1 MKRHSITMMG
11 ASALALAATAFLGAG
26 TASANDNSHS
36 HNRGSVAV
44 LKADLKELN
53 GSGARGKA
61 VAVMHDDRLKGI
73 AVKAHGLLPNAPH
86 AQHIHFGEE
95 ALHECPTSAF
105 DSNADGRVNTV
116 EGIPAYGPIVLSLTT
131 NGDTTPGSGL
141 DVSRMP
147 VASDSGTV
155 RYLRTNLGF
164 TDVAGTGYAGGIG
177 TAHDIAQAVRNGE
190 GVVVI
195 HGVDYNGNGVY
206 DFEGAGA
213 SELDGTLPAEATD
226 PAACGVLRVLR

>member
-1 MKRHSITMMG
+1 MKRHSITLMG

-53 GSGARGKA
+53 DSGAWGKA
-61 VAVMHDDRLKGI
+61 GAVMHDDRIKVLGL
-73 AVKAHGLLPNAPH
+73 KAHGLAPNLPH

-95 ALHECPTSAF
+95 ALHECPTLAL
-105 DSNADGRVNTV
+105 DSNGDGRLNTV

-131 NGDTTPGSGL
+131 NGDTTPASGL

-147 VASDSGTV
+147 VASDSGKV
-155 RYLRTNLGF
+155 RYVRTNLGF
-164 TDVAGTGYAGGIG
+164 TDVAGTGHAGGTG

-195 HGVDYNGNGVY
+195 HGIDYNGNGTY

-226 PAACGVLRVLR
+226 PAACGVLR